1 MKSSFNHKT
10 GAEDVHITSLYS
22 HSDSESDADTNKSDV
37 SVDTGDNET
46 LIQDSYSDRK
56 GSNTTLVAKN
66 PSVSRD
72 DTPVLEMI
80 MVKDVEVGAEVR
92 ICSCSGSC
100 FSNHFLASV
109 ISVVWGVSSF

>member
-37 SVDTGDNET
+37 FVDTDDNET

-56 GSNTTLVAKN
+56 GSNTSLVAKN
-66 PSVSRD
+66 TRRGSDLDFSSVSKD

-92 ICSCSGSC
+92 ICSYSGSC
-100 FSNHFLASV
+100 FPIHFSHQ
-109 ISVVWGVSSF
+109 